1 MQEENKKRTAM
12 KQLVILAIA
21 VSLLAGCAENRE
33 TEFKYR
39 TDVNDWI
46 AETMQDVYIWN
57 NELRESA
64 NRFAEPDVYFENLIY
79 ASDKFSYITT
89 GNEADS
95 LSASYGIAYRT
106 YSMKSESSRILAQIT
121 AVADNSPAYKAGLKR
136 GLWVIAAND
145 MKLNNNN
152 VTFLDRGGELKL
164 EVADSVYLDD
174 SGNETWTATEA
185 VTVGASEI
193 FTEPALHM
201 DTIYDTGNG
210 KHLYVVLNNL
220 NLTDNDMETLKKAF
234 IASRE
239 CNRVILD
246 LRTCDK
252 GDMKQATAISSMIAP
267 EQQKNQIFTIINHNG
282 NNKDKDTV
290 YTFSEQLS
298 AYSINK
304 DELFVLTSATTSGA
318 AEAIIN
324 GLKPYMNVYIIGSGT
339 AGKNVILDKIN
350 CPVNTMYTI
359 HPAVAQICDK
369 DNASL
374 FPNGFAPDSTITE
387 RDLMPIYE
395 LGDTRESLL
404 NAAFVFRPKSD
415 EEQQQD

>member
-1 MQEENKKRTAM
+1 M

-210 KHLYVVLNNL
+210 KHSYVVLNNL

-282 NNKDKDTV
+282 NNKD
-290 YTFSEQLS
+290 
-298 AYSINK
+298 
-304 DELFVLTSATTSGA
+304 
-318 AEAIIN
+318 
-324 GLKPYMNVYIIGSGT
+324 
-339 AGKNVILDKIN
+339 
-350 CPVNTMYTI
+350 
-359 HPAVAQICDK
+359 
-369 DNASL
+369 
-374 FPNGFAPDSTITE
+374 
-387 RDLMPIYE
+387 
-395 LGDTRESLL
+395 
-404 NAAFVFRPKSD
+404 
-415 EEQQQD
+415 